1 MVTVNDIAAQEL
13 VNAQVMMV
21 LQLQHQLNQT
31 VRQIMNEFTASLLTR
46 LKNGP
51 RVIPSDAVDGFSH
64 TPGPWRVGAG
74 SYVISDNP
82 APGIGG
88 SDDLD
93 GYGGHLICESVNAPN
108 ARLIAAAPRLLSVLK
123 RVASGEDRDGPT
135 LWPEVAA
142 VIYAAEYGV

>member
-31 VRQIMNEFTASLLTR
+31 VRQVMNEFTNSLLTR
-46 LKNGP
+46 LKTGP
-51 RVIPSDAVDGFSH
+51 HTTPCAAADGLPY

-88 SDDLD
+88 SDDFD
-93 GYGGHLICESVNAPN
+93 AYGGHLICESVNPPN
-108 ARLIAAAPRLLSVLK
+108 ARLIAAAPRLLSALK
-123 RVASGEDRDGPT
+123 WVASGADRDGHA
-135 LWPEVAA
+135 LWSEVAGA
-142 VIYAAEYGV
+142 IAEAEYGV